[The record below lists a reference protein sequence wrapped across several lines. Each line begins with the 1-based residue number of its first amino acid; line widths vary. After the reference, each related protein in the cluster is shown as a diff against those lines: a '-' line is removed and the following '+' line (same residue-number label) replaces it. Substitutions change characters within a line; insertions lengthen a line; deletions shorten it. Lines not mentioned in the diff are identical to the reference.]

1 MRRLVSPTSLLVT
14 VLCTVVAFGMS
25 VLYRDY
31 AVKAAVPLI
40 FLIALVPV
48 VHLSGPM
55 ASVLV
60 VIMEGFIF
68 AACLFEPYGSL
79 AIRGAAD
86 RIEML
91 VFGVAALGV
100 IHFSPKVG
108 ESRAFE
114 PRRWRAPSVSVRF
127 RPKDQTRQT
136 DSRDQSHRGPEYQE
150 NTYGGHPSERCRA

>member
-1 MRRLVSPTSLLVT
+1 MLSRMRRLVSPASLLVT
-14 VLCTVVAFGMS
+14 VLCAAVAFGMS

-48 VHLSGPM
+48 VHLCGRM
-55 ASVLV
+55 ASLV
-60 VIMEGFIF
+60 VAIIAGFIF

-100 IHFSPKVG
+100 IHFSPIPEG
-108 ESRAFE
+108 
-114 PRRWRAPSVSVRF
+114 WRKPSVR
-127 RPKDQTRQT
+127 T
-136 DSRDQSHRGPEYQE
+136 
-150 NTYGGHPSERCRA
+150 